1 MLFPDVNLIAPSVV
15 TPVPAIVIGSA
26 TVIPPEIAR
35 AAPELTVVVPL
46 NELPNADALEIA
58 SVPVLILVFP
68 V

>member
-1 MLFPDVNLIAPSVV
+1 M
-15 TPVPAIVIGSA
+15 PAIVIGSA